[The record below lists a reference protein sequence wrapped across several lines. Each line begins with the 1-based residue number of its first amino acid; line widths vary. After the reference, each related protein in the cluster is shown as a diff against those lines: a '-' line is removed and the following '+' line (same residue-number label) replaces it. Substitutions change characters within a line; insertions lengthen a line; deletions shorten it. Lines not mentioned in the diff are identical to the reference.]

1 MANKGDTSER
11 PQRSSFADLLHHHLH
26 QRRTLWIASAAM
38 LLGVLAVLAFPVRNL
53 YAQQDQIAETKA
65 EIKNIEEANA
75 ALKSRTDALNN
86 PDELELTARRNHG
99 LVLPREESYSVME
112 SPEAGKVPGWVSIG
126 LAFDP
131 AVAAAEQTVTSAAP
145 ITSGPDAQTP
155 AG

>member
-1 MANKGDTSER
+1 MVNNSDTSER
-11 PQRSSFADLLHHHLH
+11 LGRSSFADLLHHHLH
-26 QRRTLWIASAAM
+26 QRRTLWIASAVM

-53 YAQQDQIAETKA
+53 YAQQD
-65 EIKNIEEANA
+65 
-75 ALKSRTDALNN
+75 

-99 LVLPREESYSVME
+99 LVLPREESYSVLE

-131 AVAAAEQTVTSAAP
+131 EVAVAEQTATSVAPVTGDPA
-145 ITSGPDAQTP
+145 AQTP

>member
-1 MANKGDTSER
+1 MVNNSDTSER
-11 PQRSSFADLLHHHLH
+11 LGRSSFADLLHHHLH
-26 QRRTLWIASAAM
+26 QRRTLWIASAVM

-99 LVLPREESYSVME
+99 LVLPREESYSVLE

-131 AVAAAEQTVTSAAP
+131 EVAAAAQTATSVAPVTGDPA
-145 ITSGPDAQTP
+145 AQTP